1 MNNSLHSSNFHSSLF
16 ECTLHMIKNKI
27 AHYMN
32 YERGLAHA
40 QQRFDAV
47 EPLRTRVYTSILHSS
62 FPLRISSSSGSLARK
77 VSFSCRCWSGTLRF
91 PEYVFRSQKS

>member
-32 YERGLAHA
+32 YERGRAHA

-47 EPLRTRVYTSILHSS
+47 EPLRTRVQVFYT
-62 FPLRISSSSGSLARK
+62 AR
-77 VSFSCRCWSGTLRF
+77 SPCEYHPP
-91 PEYVFRSQKS
+91 PEV